1 MFVKI
6 FTWIKV
12 NIATLLAAVQLLVKV
27 LKELLT
33 AIVNVLSIF
42 FPAVAAEKL
51 VMKIRN
57 ILNVIDDAITSIK
70 DMLIPIIS

>member
-1 MFVKI
+1 MLKI
-6 FTWIKV
+6 FTWLKV
-12 NIATLLAAVQLLVKV
+12 NVASLLAGAQLIIKI

-51 VMKIRN
+51 VLAIRTG
-57 ILNVIDDAITSIK
+57 LNLIDDAITKIK
-70 DMLIPIIS
+70 DLLIPLVA